1 MKRKLLHFT
10 NHLGKPAAVRA
21 EDVLYIQSENYE
33 DEASKS
39 SGFVP
44 TITLYNGTKLWG
56 GLDRTAE
63 ELIKALSEIIEQ

>member
-21 EDVLYIQSENYE
+21 EDVLYIQEDKEIDFPNVFQYSEI
-33 DEASKS
+33 A
-39 SGFVP
+39 
-44 TITLYNGTKLWG
+44 TYNGTKLQAHES
-56 GLDRTAE
+56 AE

>member
-21 EDVLYIQSENYE
+21 EDVLYIQMVTPDPDDFPDIEITEILTYN
-33 DEASKS
+33 KS
-39 SGFVP
+39 
-44 TITLYNGTKLWG
+44 TLIAQE
-56 GLDRTAE
+56 TAE